1 MTRDEEL
8 ALLIAQQETELRQ
21 GRLQKH
27 EPHVAYSIDQMPD
40 YVATPSEKAIP
51 CPVHGMGAMVRWGG
65 SNRCRQCN
73 IEAAERYRRRKGIPK
88 RGGCYRHGYEAW
100 HVTQGG
106 YAYCKIERRW
116 ARTIRTRK
124 EQEKRRAA

>member
-1 MTRDEEL
+1 MNRDEEL
-8 ALLIAQQETELRQ
+8 ARLIAEQQVDMRQ

-27 EPHVAYSIDQMPD
+27 EPHVAYSLNQMPD
-40 YVATPSEKAIP
+40 YVSPPREGAIA

-65 SNRCRQCN
+65 TNRCRQCN
-73 IEAAERYRRRKGIPK
+73 VEAAERYRRRKGIRP

-100 HVTQGG
+100 HITPSGR
-106 YAYCKIERRW
+106 AYCNIERRW
-116 ARTIRTRK
+116 ARAIRTRK